1 MAATDIR
8 IPAMAGQTI
17 AVLGLAKSGLSA
29 ARALKASGAAV
40 WGWDDNAKTR
50 AEANAAGIPLVDLA
64 GADWSKPSALVLSP
78 GIPHRF
84 PKPHPVAALA
94 TARRCPIIG
103 DIELM
108 ARAGLGAR
116 FIGITGTNGKSTTT
130 ALIGHVL
137 RSAGLRA
144 EVGGNLGTPALEL
157 AALGKDGI
165 YVLEMSSYQL
175 ELTHALAFDVAVLLN
190 ITPDHLDRHGGMD
203 GYIAAKS
210 RIFMGQG
217 ARQTAVVGVDDPT
230 CNAISTTLK
239 LRSHLNDTEAT
250 RIAPTLV
257 ASQPQHVV
265 PISAEGPVA
274 GGVYAHDGWL
284 QVDRAGKTEH
294 VLRLAEATNLLGK
307 HNWQNAAAAFAA
319 CAAIGLATPRII
331 AGIKSYPGLAH
342 RQELIATIGDV
353 RYINDSKAT
362 NADATAKALA
372 CYQPIYWILGGR
384 AKETGLEGLEPFYP
398 RIAHAFLIGEAADRF
413 AAALEGRVAYTKCGT
428 LAAALSAAHRQA
440 QAERRPG
447 AVVLLSPAA
456 ASFDQFAN
464 FEERGE
470 VFRKLVEAVCV
481 GPMQANGGAG
491 RRRMQ

>member
-1 MAATDIR
+1 
-8 IPAMAGQTI
+8 
-17 AVLGLAKSGLSA
+17 
-29 ARALKASGAAV
+29 
-40 WGWDDNAKTR
+40 
-50 AEANAAGIPLVDLA
+50 
-64 GADWSKPSALVLSP
+64 
-78 GIPHRF
+78 
-84 PKPHPVAALA
+84 VAALA

-130 ALIGHVL
+130 ALIGHIL

-144 EVGGNLGTPALEL
+144 EIGGNLGTPALTL
-157 AALGKDGI
+157 APLDKDGI

-175 ELTHALAFDVAVLLN
+175 ELTHTLAFDVAMLLN
-190 ITPDHLDRHGGMD
+190 VTPDHLVRHGGMD
-203 GYIAAKS
+203 GYIAAKA
-210 RIFMGQG
+210 RIFESQR
-217 ARQTAVVGVDDPT
+217 ASQTAVIGVDD
-230 CNAISTTLK
+230 
-239 LRSHLNDTEAT
+239 
-250 RIAPTLV
+250 APSRALHARLAAAKQQTV
-257 ASQPQHVV
+257 I
-265 PISAEGPVA
+265 PISAEGAVA

-284 QVDRAGKTEH
+284 QDARAGKSER
-294 VLRLAEATNLLGK
+294 VLNMAEATNLPGK

-319 CAAIGLATPRII
+319 CAAAGLSRSKIV
-331 AGIKSYPGLAH
+331 AGIVSYPGLAH
-342 RQELIATIGDV
+342 RQELIAAIGDV

-384 AKETGLEGLEPFYP
+384 AKETGLDGLEPFYP
-398 RIAHAFLIGEAADRF
+398 RIAHAYLIGEASERF
-413 AAALEGRVAYTKCGT
+413 AAELEGRVACTKCGT

-440 QAERRPG
+440 QAERKPG

-470 VFRKLVEAVCV
+470 VFRKLVEALCV
-481 GPMQANGGAG
+481 GPMQANGGAVS
-491 RRRMQ
+491 RRMQ

>member
-1 MAATDIR
+1 MATTDIH
-8 IPAMAGQTI
+8 IPAMAGQTV
-17 AVLGLAKSGLSA
+17 AVLGLGKSGLPA

-40 WGWDDNAKTR
+40 WAWDDNAKAR
-50 AEANAAGIPLVDLA
+50 DEAKAADIPLVDLA
-64 GADWSKPSALVLSP
+64 GCDWSKPSALVLSP

-108 ARAGLGAR
+108 ARARLGAR

-157 AALGKDGI
+157 APLGPDGF

-175 ELTHALAFDVAVLLN
+175 ELTHTLAFDVAVLLN

-203 GYIAAKS
+203 GYVAAKA
-210 RIFMGQG
+210 RIFDSQR
-217 ARQTAVVGVDDPT
+217 ASQTAVIGVEDVHSR
-230 CNAISTTLK
+230 AIHARFAAARQQTV
-239 LRSHLNDTEAT
+239 
-250 RIAPTLV
+250 I
-257 ASQPQHVV
+257 

-284 QVDRAGKTEH
+284 LDDRAGKSER
-294 VLRLAEATNLLGK
+294 VLKLTHATSLPGQ

-319 CAAIGLATPRII
+319 CAAAGLPTPKIV
-331 AGIKSYPGLAH
+331 AGITSYPGLAH
-342 RQELIATIGDV
+342 RQELIAAIGDV

-362 NADATAKALA
+362 NADAAAKALA

-384 AKETGLEGLEPFYP
+384 AKETGLDGLESFYP
-398 RIAHAFLIGEAADRF
+398 RIAHAFLIGEASERF
-413 AAALEGRVAYTKCGT
+413 ATALEGRVAYTKCGT
-428 LAAALSAAHRQA
+428 LAAALSAAHRLA
-440 QAERRPG
+440 QAERKPG
-447 AVVLLSPAA
+447 AVVLLSPAS
-456 ASFDQFAN
+456 ASFDQFAD

-470 VFRKLVEAVCV
+470 VFRKLVEALCV
-481 GPMQANGGAG
+481 GPMQVNGGAA